1 MSLEEKIQCIPEDE
15 RLTAAVYA
23 LNTVL
28 MSRGIITREELEEGF
43 DSWLH
48 RKELLREKATA
59 PSQA

>member
-15 RLTAAVYA
+15 RLAAAVYA
-23 LNTVL
+23 LNTL
-28 MSRGIITREELEEGF
+28 LISRGIITREELEEGF